1 MFRPLKPCIAWKSL
15 GMVALPLAGAACEPV
30 IVQGPAQ
37 YEADISQRTQEA
49 TARKL
54 RTLRQL
60 AGDEALQKNEAAVE
74 SLLAPDEAQIAA
86 AKRKGMEFR
95 SPSHADGCI
104 MRKAG

>member
-60 AGDEALQKNEAAVE
+60 AGDEALQNEAAVE